1 MIVSLRRGNDSKRRR
16 TVWNCFRATKTFVS
30 WGLSSRGGR
39 RVSFFFYP
47 PPAKT
52 GNRLFLP
59 PPLLFRRRIDPPSSP
74 SSSCFLSL
82 ARCPPFFFSSFFSA
96 VSWSG
101 GGGHGGEWV
110 APCAAEGNKPKAS
123 PRPVSQPP
131 FLFFKE
137 NIFPICQP
145 LEALTQA
152 PSFKMMP
159 TCAHDFRSL
168 SARLSSEATL

>member
-1 MIVSLRRGNDSKRRR
+1 MCHYDAATIQKEGELCGIVFELRKPSCPGGSLVGAEDE
-16 TVWNCFRATKTFVS
+16 F
-30 WGLSSRGGR
+30 LSSSIPRRQKRETGFSSPLPFSFGGGLI
-39 RVSFFFYP
+39 P
-47 PPAKT
+47 
-52 GNRLFLP
+52 P
-59 PPLLFRRRIDPPSSP
+59 PPLLLLVF
-74 SSSCFLSL
+74 SL
-82 ARCPPFFFSSFFSA
+82 WHDALPFFFSSFFSA

-137 NIFPICQP
+137 NIFHICQP

>member
-1 MIVSLRRGNDSKRRR
+1 MLLLFVVFANTFEENYFISNIINVIVSLRRGNDSKRRR

-82 ARCPPFFFSSFFSA
+82 ARCPPFFFLLSFLLSA
-96 VSWSG
+96 GRVAAAMAASG
-101 GGGHGGEWV
+101 WPL
-110 APCAAEGNKPKAS
+110 AQQKATN
-123 PRPVSQPP
+123 PRPALAP
-131 FLFFKE
+131 FLNLHFFFLKK
-137 NIFPICQP
+137 IFF
-145 LEALTQA
+145 TFV
-152 PSFKMMP
+152 S
-159 TCAHDFRSL
+159 R
-168 SARLSSEATL
+168 